1 MAEEQVPSVY
11 EGGDYTVGEQLMAP
25 SIATQDPVL
34 GLTGPYL
41 ATARPQTKTLE
52 EAALADIEKQKE
64 EGITIQDVLEGK
76 VTSFGGI
83 TVTPDLLQIATT
95 DKSAVGN
102 KTRQKIIQ
110 AITLENTREPEVMI
124 PFARGQD
131 VVVPPEVKDPLLKDK
146 ITRRTNALMATD
158 NLLFEAGVQDPV
170 IRQIFVDEFRSGEF
184 YETLNGRVGQVNE
197 FLATGIPNLAII
209 AYDASEA
216 RIQASVKGTSFSDE
230 WAALSSRRT
239 NSFKKVADTISGGLF
254 GQESPV
260 VLSNFFNGIIEK
272 KLREKLENNEITEEE
287 FNRLAYVTDESG
299 NPLLQDGN
307 PVRKEYINGEI
318 ANNLID
324 LSMNKLPANEQ
335 FAVMFIENIIP
346 IGGVGQARTMNSLR
360 KWNRTSATLM
370 AKYDETTEIG
380 KVLRSD
386 MDPVEIL
393 NFLDKQK
400 IKHNINKNYLS
411 VALKQVRVEESLE
424 TTFKQIEVVG
434 TEMDAML
441 LNGVSRKSAEFLA
454 KKGEYESL
462 VGRAFRARF
471 TLKTK
476 PYFKQAVGDAIVVSA
491 GQQLG
496 RTYFPYVGVSPEA
509 GEALGAITTV
519 FGGWSTVKFAGRT
532 TRKLVEGVG
541 DLSARKLGLGLET
554 NLMGISTRG
563 LDALAWVGTFGSAGA
578 VNLGIL
584 GKYSTGLE
592 FTDKT
597 LLRFE
602 EATGVKLTSREI
614 EGVRGVLRMM
624 NSLPRQQQDE
634 MLAAV
639 DEYVDLRDR
648 IINYFPEGPDRLK
661 AEELFNMSFAS
672 VSNISALRAVAD
684 VNAGRLDVRN
694 LAKYNLEEAIEAQN
708 LADGQVIQ
716 TEMLLKNMEDLIS
729 NSGLVGAD
737 KAAVDTWIEGT
748 RELLQIHKKDLN
760 ARRGQQIEQLQE
772 IKKLIHSDPTIDIP
786 ENFIVELIDA
796 EERLVVGTG
805 EVFDRKLALNN
816 ASNDIWQGLNEK
828 VEHLRSVRNRP
839 KQHRQALNLLL
850 EDTMDTHMEISWA
863 KGDAAYSAV
872 REASEQ
878 ANKIDLSVE
887 VREMANMAGETAFD
901 QMFNPDGIFFQGK
914 MGRLTRRVFD
924 DMALRSLGDDIQGIK
939 DDLFRQKL
947 ITQDEYKSIKPW
959 DLAMRIV
966 ETGVNPDFNPFSEL
980 TAYDVDV
987 IRRGFVDYAYR
998 TGDGGLAKSYKGYAA
1013 KLDGAIRRD
1022 APEVMELLEQARE
1035 NYRAEVG
1042 DRFRQGG
1049 YLKTLDNSREGGM
1062 KMVLGE
1068 SDMTRYAYRNVTPGT
1083 LFNDISKNISK
1094 IIEGGRGADTA
1105 EENLATS
1112 LSSIIQEFGSVMID
1126 PDTGAKIKGFDL
1138 SDENQLNLFNTL
1150 SEVMSEKVWSDW
1162 ADVSIQQWDRTSESV
1177 AEMNGG
1183 YVFKQLRDQDYV
1195 NSLLTVPVIK
1205 DGRVINQPL
1214 VNISNVYADNR
1225 DISKLV
1231 QANKQVRKQYDDLK
1245 DDFNNLD
1252 SNLRRT
1258 INETI
1263 EFEDEALDILKKF
1276 TGDLDPDS
1284 FYSSYILNGSEIKTQ
1299 TLKKTF
1305 IEASVKAGKS
1315 KEDAEQ
1321 LFNTATANLI
1331 SRALLNRGGM
1341 QPRRGMKPT
1350 QLGSFTD
1357 SRYAREFVNPQVL
1370 YADIQDNKDVLISY
1384 LGSEHVEY
1392 LESMADWLKRNEDL
1406 DPGTLAGLARPMTIN
1421 EKLSRVYNIARG
1433 MVSPLYVTSEFAIR
1447 ASSAA
1452 NINLIQMA
1460 AENREAARIISMM
1473 FETPELVTRQD
1484 IDTFDNILN
1493 SFVFGMMGRNDMFL
1507 PEAEELFLLPEEK
1520 KDEDEQ

>member
-1 MAEEQVPSVY
+1 MAEQQVPSVY
-11 EGGDYTVGEQLMAP
+11 EGGDYTVGEQLTSP
-25 SIATQDPVL
+25 GIATQDPVL

-41 ATARPQTKTLE
+41 ATTRPQTDTLQ

-64 EGITIQDVLEGK
+64 EVITIQDVLEGK

-83 TVTPDLLQIATT
+83 TVTPDLLQVATT

-102 KTRQKIIQ
+102 SVRQKIVE
-110 AITLENTREPEVMI
+110 AITLENQREEDVMI
-124 PFARGQD
+124 PFKRGEE
-131 VVVPPEVKDPLLKDK
+131 VVVPPTITDPLLQDK
-146 ITRRTNALMATD
+146 ITRQTTALMKTD

-184 YETLNGRVGQVNE
+184 YETLNGRVGQVSE

-209 AYDASEA
+209 AYDATEA
-216 RIQASVKGTSFSDE
+216 RIQANAKNTSFSDE
-230 WAALSSRRT
+230 WAALSTRRS
-239 NSFKKVADTISGGLF
+239 NNFKKVADAISGGLF
-254 GQESPV
+254 GQETPV

-287 FNRLAYVTDESG
+287 FNRLAYVTDENG
-299 NPLLQDGN
+299 NLLLQDGN
-307 PVRKEYINGEI
+307 PVRREHITGDV

-324 LSMNKLPANEQ
+324 LSMNQLPADEQ

-360 KWNRTSATLM
+360 KWNQTSARLINQ
-370 AKYDETTEIG
+370 YDETTEVG

-386 MDPVEIL
+386 MDPLDIL
-393 NFLDKQK
+393 SFLDKQQ
-400 IKHNINKNYLS
+400 IKHGINRNYLS
-411 VALKQVRVEESLE
+411 TALKQVRVEESLE
-424 TTFKQIEVVG
+424 TTFKQIEAVG

-454 KKGEYESL
+454 KKGEYENL

-496 RTYFPYVGVSPEA
+496 RTYYPYIGVSPEA
-509 GEALGAITTV
+509 GEALGAVTTV
-519 FGGWSTVKFAGRT
+519 LGGWSTVKFAGRT
-532 TRKLVEGVG
+532 TRKLAEGTG
-541 DLSARKLGLGLET
+541 DLFIKPVVGLET
-554 NLMGISTRG
+554 DLMGISTRG

-578 VNLGIL
+578 VNLGPL

-602 EATGVKLTSREI
+602 EATGIKLTSKEI
-614 EGVRGVLRMM
+614 QGVRGVLKMM

-684 VNAGRLDVRN
+684 VTTGKLDVRN
-694 LAKYNLEEAIEAQN
+694 LAKYDLNDALQAQN
-708 LADGQVIQ
+708 LADRQVIQ
-716 TEMLLKNMEDLIS
+716 TEMLLKNMEDLIA
-729 NSGLVGAD
+729 NSGLVGAE

-748 RELLQIHKKDLN
+748 RELLQVHKKELN
-760 ARRGQQIEQLQE
+760 ARRGEQIEQLQE
-772 IKKLIHSDPTIDIP
+772 MKKIIYSDPTVDIP
-786 ENFIVELIDA
+786 ENFIIELIDA
-796 EERLVVGTG
+796 EERLVVGMG
-805 EVFDRKLALNN
+805 QVFDRKEALNKV
-816 ASNDIWQGLNEK
+816 SNQIWQGLNEK
-828 VEHLRSVRNRP
+828 VAHVRSLRNRP

-850 EDTMDTHMEISWA
+850 EDTIDTHIELSWA
-863 KGDAAYSAV
+863 RGDAAYAGV
-872 REASEQ
+872 RQASEQ
-878 ANKIDLSVE
+878 ANKIDLSAE
-887 VREMANMAGETAFD
+887 VREMANMAGQTTFD

-914 MGRLTRRVFD
+914 MGSLTRRVFD
-924 DMALRSLGDDIQGIK
+924 DMALRSLGDDVQGIK
-939 DDLFRQKL
+939 DELFRQKL
-947 ITQDEYKSIKPW
+947 ITQAEYESIKPW

-966 ETGVNPDFNPFSEL
+966 ETGVNPDFKPFSEL
-980 TAYDVDV
+980 TAYEVDV
-987 IRRGFVDYAYR
+987 IKRGFTDYAYR
-998 TGDGGLAKSYKGYAA
+998 AGDGGLANSYRGYATR
-1013 KLDGAIRRD
+1013 LDAAIRRD
-1022 APEVMELLEQARE
+1022 APEVMEILEKARE
-1035 NYRAEVG
+1035 TYRAEVG
-1042 DRFRQGG
+1042 DRFRSGS
-1049 YLKTLDNSREGGM
+1049 YMKTLDNSRQGGK
-1062 KMVLGE
+1062 KMVLSE

-1083 LFNDISKNISK
+1083 LFSDISKNISK
-1094 IIEGGRGADTA
+1094 IMEGGRGANDA
-1105 EENLATS
+1105 EQNLGDS
-1112 LSSIIQEFGSVMID
+1112 LSSIVQEFGSVFVD
-1126 PDTGAKIKGFDL
+1126 PATGNKVKGFDL
-1138 SDENQLNLFNTL
+1138 SDENQLNLYNAL
-1150 SEVMSEKVWSDW
+1150 SDVMSEKVFNDW
-1162 ADVSIQQWDRTSESV
+1162 ADESIRQWDRASESV
-1177 AEMNGG
+1177 AKLNGG
-1183 YVFKQLRDQDYV
+1183 YVFKELRDQDSV
-1195 NSLLTVPVIK
+1195 NNLLTVPVMK
-1205 DGRVINQPL
+1205 DGKVINQPL
-1214 VNISNVYADNR
+1214 VNISNVYAENR
-1225 DISKLV
+1225 DISNLV
-1231 QANKQVRKQYDDLK
+1231 QANKQVRKKYDDLK
-1245 DDFNNLD
+1245 TDFNNSD

-1258 INETI
+1258 IDEAI
-1263 EFEDEALDILKKF
+1263 KFEDEALDILKKF

-1284 FYSSYILNGSEIKTQ
+1284 FYSAYVLNGSEIKTR
-1299 TLKKTF
+1299 TLKDTF
-1305 IEASVKAGKS
+1305 INASVQAGKS
-1315 KEDAEQ
+1315 REDAEQ

-1341 QPRRGMKPT
+1341 QARRGMPPT

-1357 SRYAREFVNPQVL
+1357 TSYAREFVNPQIL
-1370 YADIQDNKDVLISY
+1370 YADIQDNRDVLVSY
-1384 LGSEHVEY
+1384 LGDEHVEY
-1392 LESMADWLKRNEDL
+1392 LETMSDWMRRNENL

-1460 AENREAARIISMM
+1460 AENKDAARIMSMM

-1493 SFVFGMMGRNDMFL
+1493 SFVFGTMARNDMFL

-1520 KDEDEQ
+1520 TNENE